1 MRENRRQNESHRA
14 RSNGRVAKEED
25 VVNLLQYP
33 DTTLFGKTVAK
44 KLFYAQLDVSAKMKQ
59 RFVNDIEEIVWLY
72 VLAPRTLNVSAGEK
86 VKEIQILL
94 CTLKDVECPVDVFKF
109 ISQKIP
115 HHIVFILQYGNSY
128 RLLIQYGQDAFVS
141 QWCPK
146 GELSLKIE
154 GQTLDRIYDGFVGQ
168 LTGIGNRDSESLQ
181 EIIRLKKEIK
191 KLSDKIETL
200 QRQIRREP
208 QLNRQIEMNSEARA
222 MKQQL
227 AELKKQLDKWNT

>member
-1 MRENRRQNESHRA
+1 MRE
-14 RSNGRVAKEED
+14 
-25 VVNLLQYP
+25 NLLQYP
-33 DTTLFGKTVAK
+33 ETTLFGKTVAK
-44 KLFYAQLDVSAKMKQ
+44 KLFYDQLDVSAKMKQ

-72 VLAPRTLNVSAGEK
+72 KLAPTTLNVQKGAKIS
-86 VKEIQILL
+86 EIEIML
-94 CTLKDVECPVDVFKF
+94 CPLKDVECPVDVFKF

-115 HHIVFILQYGNSY
+115 HHIVSILQYGDSY
-128 RLLIQYGQDAFVS
+128 RLLIQYGLDSFVS
-141 QWCPK
+141 PWCK
-146 GELSLKIE
+146 REELSLKIE

-191 KLSDKIETL
+191 KLSDKIEAI

-208 QLNRQIEMNSEARA
+208 QLNRQLEMNGEARA

-227 AELKKQLDKWNT
+227 AELKKELDKWNT

>member
-1 MRENRRQNESHRA
+1 MI
-14 RSNGRVAKEED
+14 D
-25 VVNLLQYP
+25 NLLQYP
-33 DTTLFGKTVAK
+33 DTTLFGKTVPK
-44 KLFYAQLDVSAKMKQ
+44 KMFYDQLDVNAKMKQ
-59 RFVNDIEEIVWLY
+59 RFVNDVEEIIWLY
-72 VLAPRTLNVSAGEK
+72 KLSPNTLNVRAGEQ
-86 VKEIQILL
+86 VGEIEIML
-94 CTLKDVECPVDVFKF
+94 CPLKDVECPVDVFKF

-115 HHIVFILQYGNSY
+115 HHIVFILQFGNSY
-128 RLLIQYGQDAFVS
+128 RLLIQYDKDTFVS
-141 QWCPK
+141 PWCPID
-146 GELSLKIE
+146 ELSLKIE

-168 LTGIGNRDSESLQ
+168 LTGIGSRDSESLQ

-227 AELKKQLDKWNT
+227 KELNNKLKEFM

>member
-1 MRENRRQNESHRA
+1 MRE
-14 RSNGRVAKEED
+14 
-25 VVNLLQYP
+25 NLLQYP
-33 DTTLFGKTVAK
+33 ETTLFGKTVAK
-44 KLFYAQLDVSAKMKQ
+44 KLFYDQLDVSAKMKQ

-72 VLAPRTLNVSAGEK
+72 KLAPTTLNVQKGAKIS
-86 VKEIQILL
+86 EIEIML
-94 CTLKDVECPVDVFKF
+94 CPLKDVECPVDVFKF

-115 HHIVFILQYGNSY
+115 HHIVFILQYGDSY
-128 RLLIQYGQDAFVS
+128 RLLIQYGLDSFVS
-141 QWCPK
+141 PWCK
-146 GELSLKIE
+146 REELSLKIE

-191 KLSDKIETL
+191 KLSDKIEAI

-208 QLNRQIEMNSEARA
+208 QLNRQLEMNGEARA

-227 AELKKQLDKWNT
+227 AELKKELDKWNT

>member
-1 MRENRRQNESHRA
+1 MRE
-14 RSNGRVAKEED
+14 
-25 VVNLLQYP
+25 NLLQYP
-33 DTTLFGKTVAK
+33 ETTLFGKTVAK
-44 KLFYAQLDVSAKMKQ
+44 KLFYDQLDVSAKMKQ

-72 VLAPRTLNVSAGEK
+72 KLAPTTLNVQKGAKIS
-86 VKEIQILL
+86 EIEIML
-94 CTLKDVECPVDVFKF
+94 CPLKDVECPVDVFKF

-115 HHIVFILQYGNSY
+115 HHIVFILQYGDSY
-128 RLLIQYGQDAFVS
+128 RLLIQYGLDSFVS
-141 QWCPK
+141 PWCK
-146 GELSLKIE
+146 REELSLKIE

-191 KLSDKIETL
+191 KLSDKIEAI

-208 QLNRQIEMNSEARA
+208 QLNRQLDMNGEARA

-227 AELKKQLDKWNT
+227 AELKKELDKWNT

>member
-1 MRENRRQNESHRA
+1 M
-14 RSNGRVAKEED
+14 
-25 VVNLLQYP
+25 
-33 DTTLFGKTVAK
+33 
-44 KLFYAQLDVSAKMKQ
+44 
-59 RFVNDIEEIVWLY
+59 
-72 VLAPRTLNVSAGEK
+72 
-86 VKEIQILL
+86 
-94 CTLKDVECPVDVFKF
+94 
-109 ISQKIP
+109 
-115 HHIVFILQYGNSY
+115 FILQYGNSY

-146 GELSLKIE
+146 EELSLKIE

-191 KLSDKIETL
+191 KLSEKIETL

-208 QLNRQIEMNSEARA
+208 QLNHQIEMNSEARA

-227 AELKKQLDKWNT
+227 GELKKELDKWNT

>member
-1 MRENRRQNESHRA
+1 MIE
-14 RSNGRVAKEED
+14 
-25 VVNLLQYP
+25 NLLRYP
-33 DTTLFGKTVAK
+33 DSTIFGRKVPK
-44 KLFYAQLDVSAKMKQ
+44 KMFYDQLDVSAKMKQ

-72 VLAPRTLNVSAGEK
+72 KLAPTTLNVQKGEK
-86 VKEIQILL
+86 ISEIEIML
-94 CTLKDVECPVDVFKF
+94 CPLKDVECPVDVFKF

-115 HHIVFILQYGNSY
+115 HHIVFILQYGESY
-128 RLLIQYGQDAFVS
+128 RLLIQYGQDSFAS
-141 QWCPK
+141 SWCK
-146 GELSLKIE
+146 QEELSLKIE

-200 QRQIRREP
+200 QRQIRKEP
-208 QLNRQIEMNSEARA
+208 QFNRQMEMNSQARE

-227 AELKKQLDKWNT
+227 GELKKELDKWNI